1 MKNKM
6 NNINP
11 NSTTEVNN
19 YIDDMSMTLV
29 LEAVKHFKKHFRKA
43 DPYDFDERYFYN
55 KNELALFLKLNT
67 NPEVNYRTEYYDN
80 CPEKIFCYVVY
91 RN

>member
-19 YIDDMSMTLV
+19 YIDDMSMISIWDRITKSVVEL
-29 LEAVKHFKKHFRKA
+29 
-43 DPYDFDERYFYN
+43 
-55 KNELALFLKLNT
+55 NEWKQ
-67 NPEVNYRTEYYDN
+67 R
-80 CPEKIFCYVVY
+80 
-91 RN
+91 R